1 MTLTDEQRG
10 EAFLRDGASLKADAP
25 PWLDAI
31 VDGRIIAA
39 IVEPL
44 VPIAAHPA
52 FTEREEVSPGR
63 WAVARALTTDADIS
77 DFVAAVERA
86 ARGGR
91 AGIAISAGT
100 LGARGPLGDAPH
112 DALRLCA
119 DLAGR
124 AGVLIDP
131 WVHRVVGGPAETLGG
146 GRLRLSRPVTSRL
159 RWVGIAAIVALAGA
173 IVLGINLRQPPVPPA
188 GYIYVFGQRAA
199 ERSAAPPSALLR
211 RNDGVQVTIEGDPG
225 QHASLILLDSDGRLS
240 LPDSAAIN
248 VALTAERPRISSTF
262 TFDGRP
268 GQERFMAVFS
278 PAPLVDLPAIVDALN
293 ARKTTDLA
301 AVRAHVPSAY
311 LVAADPVEHAP

>member
-1 MTLTDEQRG
+1 MTPNDDRG
-10 EAFLRDGASLKADAP
+10 EAFLREGMPPMSDAP
-25 PWLDAI
+25 AWLDAV

-44 VPIAAHPA
+44 APLAAHPA
-52 FTEREEVSPGR
+52 FVEREEVAPGR
-63 WAVARALTTDADIS
+63 WAVARAITTDAEIA
-77 DFVAAVERA
+77 DFVTAVERA
-86 ARGGR
+86 AHGGR
-91 AGIAISAGT
+91 AGVAISAGS

-124 AGVLIDP
+124 SGVLIDP
-131 WVHRVVGGPAETLGG
+131 LVHRVVGGPAETIGG
-146 GRLRLSRPVTSRL
+146 GRLRLAKPATSRM
-159 RWVGIAAIVALAGA
+159 RWAGVAAIVALAA
-173 IVLGINLRQPPVPPA
+173 AVILGINLRQPPESPA

-199 ERSAAPPSALLR
+199 ERSAAPPSAPLR
-211 RNDGVQVTIEGDPG
+211 RNDGVRVTVEGDPG

-240 LPDSAAIN
+240 LPNPEAIN
-248 VALTAERPRISSTF
+248 VALTAEKPRISSTF

-278 PAPLVDLPAIVDALN
+278 PEPLADLPAIVEALN
-293 ARKTTDLA
+293 VRKKTDLA
-301 AVRAHVPSAY
+301 SVRARLPSAY